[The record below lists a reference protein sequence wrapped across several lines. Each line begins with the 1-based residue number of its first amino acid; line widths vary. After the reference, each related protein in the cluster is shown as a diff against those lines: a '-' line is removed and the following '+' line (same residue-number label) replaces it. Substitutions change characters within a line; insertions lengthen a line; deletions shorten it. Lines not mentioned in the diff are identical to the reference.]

1 MKQIRQ
7 LLCAC
12 VLAICIFPGSE
23 AQYCHPL
30 VADAVD
36 FKAITKFVQVN
47 TGWYPGWIDYKDGE
61 IVYPEPLEP
70 LSKWD
75 HPFMKDNL
83 PSAMHEDSYASDVS
97 NMQGPVPENAKLQY
111 FQTRG
116 KGKDFSGM
124 CPSFAFVDENTMV
137 TLSFGRARTTL
148 LLIDIRDTLKILDA
162 IPIPGRGN
170 KAMELAGKKARMA
183 LFRDTSGGAYFFL
196 SKNNEVIIPG
206 PDYQILY
213 IPIVNR
219 AFDKGGMV
227 SFEILEEIKKGDML
241 YDGLSEKE
249 GGNKLTAVMPDAQG
263 NVWYTSKMGVI
274 GVIDLKDFKKGD
286 YREKG
291 ICPKTYSH
299 FISEFGLL
307 KKIEHFFGKKYDRIE
322 DVEFYREGMSDT
334 EFKKEFREYFMVDSE
349 TREEIQNS
357 FSIGPDG
364 VYVVSSIAL
373 HKLRF
378 NAETKKIEM
387 DPEWEL
393 TFNKS
398 GDQIY
403 PNDGLQKK
411 GQLNDGSGTTP
422 TLMDDRFVVIADND
436 YHQINV
442 NIYSQKDGSLISRHK
457 VFKKDSSACE
467 NSIVAYKNSLF
478 IGNTFNYTDPFND
491 NDTPGGINR
500 FDYNK
505 ETEKFELRADWPADF
520 IDGKTATPKMST
532 KTGLIYVYNREAEA
546 DDKHPDWQIMAID
559 FATGRKVFY
568 IRPDFQKGEFDDN
581 INFLMRGFALG
592 NKNYDQKVFNNIWAT
607 YTFGPNNS
615 IYIGAYRGFLKF
627 SSDQL
632 PGSSKP

>member
-1 MKQIRQ
+1 MKQLSQ
-7 LLCAC
+7 LFSTL
-12 VLAICIFPGSE
+12 VICICIVPASE
-23 AQYCHPL
+23 AQYCHSL
-30 VADAVD
+30 VADSID
-36 FKAITKFVQVN
+36 FKAITKFVEVHS
-47 TGWYPGWIDYKDGE
+47 GWYPGWIEHHGGT
-61 IVYPEPLEP
+61 IAYPEPLEP
-70 LSKWD
+70 LSKWA
-75 HPFMKDNL
+75 HPFMKEHL

-97 NMQGPVPENAKLQY
+97 NMQGPVPENAQVQY
-111 FQTRG
+111 FQSRG
-116 KGKDFSGM
+116 KGQAFSGM

-137 TLSFGRARTTL
+137 TLSFGRAITTL
-148 LLIDIRDTLKILDA
+148 LLIDIRDSLKILDA

-196 SKNNEVIIPG
+196 SKNNEVINPG

-213 IPIVNR
+213 IPIVNQ
-219 AFDKGGMV
+219 AFDRDGMV
-227 SFEILEEIKKGDML
+227 SFEILEEIKKGDMM

-291 ICPKTYSH
+291 NCPKTYSH

-322 DVEFYREGMSDT
+322 EVEFYREGMSDS
-334 EFKKEFREYFMVDSE
+334 EFKKEFREYFMVDSD

-378 NAETKKIEM
+378 NNESKKIEM
-387 DPEWEL
+387 DPSWEL
-393 TFNKS
+393 TFSEK

-403 PNDGLQKK
+403 PNDCLQKK

-422 TLMDDRFVVIADND
+422 TLMDNRFVVIADND

-442 NIYSQKDGSLISRHK
+442 NIYSQKDGSLVSRHK

-467 NSIVAYKNSLF
+467 NSIVAYHNSLF
-478 IGNTFNYTDPFND
+478 IGNTYNYTDPFND
-491 NDTPGGINR
+491 NETPGGINR
-500 FDYNK
+500 FDYNEK
-505 ETEKFELRADWPADF
+505 TEKFELREDWPADF
-520 IDGKTATPKMST
+520 IDAKTATPKMST
-532 KTGLIYVYNREAEA
+532 ITGLIYVYNREEET
-546 DDKHPDWQIMAID
+546 DDRYPNWQIMSID
-559 FATGRKVFY
+559 FETGKKVFY
-568 IRPDFQKGEFDDN
+568 IRPDFDTGGFNDN
-581 INFLMRGFALG
+581 ISFLMKSFALG
-592 NKNYDQKVFNNIWAT
+592 LKHYEEKVFNNIWAT

-627 SSDQL
+627 FRSPRS
-632 PGSSKP
+632 